1 MCFSIEADIV
11 TGVVVTVVGIDAIG
25 HVGHSRET
33 AMAAL
38 PVIFGFHQLI
48 EVFVWKGLDGGA
60 SAAVAQ
66 GAAWL
71 YLLIAFGLIP
81 WLVPYAVRRV
91 EVDGARRRVMY
102 WLTGLGVVVATALTV
117 PIILG
122 PISVADGGY
131 HLIYSTSLVLGGFL
145 AVLYVVAT
153 CGALILSS
161 DRVVAIYGW
170 MNLVVVAGLA
180 VLLTSGIISLWC
192 VWAAVTSI
200 AIAIHLRRLHG
211 SGQGAVAFAPA

>member
-11 TGVVVTVVGIDAIG
+11 TGVVVTAVGIDAIR
-25 HVGHSRET
+25 HVGHNRET

-38 PVIFGFHQLI
+38 PVIFGLHQLI
-48 EVFVWKGLDGGA
+48 EVFVWKGLDGPA

-71 YLLIAFGLIP
+71 YLLIAFGMIP
-81 WLVPYAVRRV
+81 WLVPFAVRRL
-91 EVDGARRRVMY
+91 EFDRARRRVMY
-102 WLTGLGVVVATALTV
+102 WLTGLGVLVATALTV
-117 PIILG
+117 PIIIG

-131 HLIYSTSLVLGGFL
+131 HLTYSTSLVLGGFL
-145 AVLYVVAT
+145 AVMYVVAT
-153 CGALILSS
+153 CGALILST

-170 MNLVVVAGLA
+170 MNLVVVASLV
-180 VLLTSGIISLWC
+180 VLFTSGIISLWC

-200 AIAIHLRRLHG
+200 AIAIHLRHLHG
-211 SGQGAVAFAPA
+211 SGQGAVAFAGA